1 MSAVEENLQRRE
13 HESMSEERTQR
24 QQRQDSPLQTERGG
38 TQIEDSV
45 VQKIAGIA
53 AQEVDGVR
61 MGGGSTQA
69 IGGILSSVTGD
80 RVGVGNQ
87 SRGVSVETGE
97 IETAIDLTLTVEY
110 GKSIPQIAEAVRRNI
125 INRVENLVGLNV
137 TEVNISVND
146 VFFPEQEQQQEQ
158 EQRQRELEQ
167 QRQAEEEQRV
177 R

>member
-1 MSAVEENLQRRE
+1 
-13 HESMSEERTQR
+13 MSEDRTQQQR
-24 QQRQDSPLQTERGG
+24 QQQESPLQTERGG
-38 TQIEDSV
+38 TNIENTV

-61 MGGGSTQA
+61 MGGGSSQA
-69 IGGILSSVTGD
+69 IGGILSSVTGGN
-80 RVGVGNQ
+80 VGGGGQ
-87 SRGVSVETGE
+87 SRGVSVEVGE
-97 IETAIDLTLTVEY
+97 VESAIDVTLTVEY

-137 TEVNISVND
+137 TEVNVSVND
-146 VFFPEQEQQQEQ
+146 VFFPEQERQQEQ

-167 QRQAEEEQRV
+167 QADQEQRV

>member
-1 MSAVEENLQRRE
+1 
-13 HESMSEERTQR
+13 MSEDRTQQQR
-24 QQRQDSPLQTERGG
+24 QQQESPLQTERGG
-38 TQIEDSV
+38 TNIENTV

-61 MGGGSTQA
+61 MGGGSSQA
-69 IGGILSSVTGD
+69 IGGILSSVTGGN
-80 RVGVGNQ
+80 VGGGGQ
-87 SRGVSVETGE
+87 SRGVSVEVGE
-97 IETAIDLTLTVEY
+97 VESAIDVTLTVEY

-146 VFFPEQEQQQEQ
+146 VFFPEQERQQEQ
-158 EQRQRELEQ
+158 EQQQRQLEQ
-167 QRQAEEEQRV
+167 QRQADEEQRV